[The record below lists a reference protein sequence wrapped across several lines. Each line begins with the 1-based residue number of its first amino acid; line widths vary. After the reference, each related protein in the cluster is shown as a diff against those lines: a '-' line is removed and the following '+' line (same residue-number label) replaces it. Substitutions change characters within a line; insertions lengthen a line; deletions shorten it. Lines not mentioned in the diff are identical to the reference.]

1 MRSPRNGATSLRYFF
16 NVQDG
21 ITSLDEDGTEFA
33 SLNEVRSETLRLAGE
48 ILREVGSSF
57 WDHAKWNL
65 WVTDETGLTVLTLT
79 LTTESSDVSLSH

>member
-1 MRSPRNGATSLRYFF
+1 MRYFF

-33 SLNEVRSETLRLAGE
+33 SLDEVRSETLRLAGE

-57 WDHAKWNL
+57 WDHAKWKL
-65 WVTDETGLTVLTLT
+65 WVTDETGSTVLTLT